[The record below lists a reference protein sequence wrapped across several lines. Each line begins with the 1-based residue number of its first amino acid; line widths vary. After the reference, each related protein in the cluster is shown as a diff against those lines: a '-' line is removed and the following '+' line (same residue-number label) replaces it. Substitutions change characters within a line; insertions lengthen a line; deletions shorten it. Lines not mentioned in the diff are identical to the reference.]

1 MSPNGHQTTH
11 WHNQNEDKLDW
22 CIKFVTELGASKNL
36 NDFNKANKPISFLHK
51 NQTVHR
57 LD

>member
-1 MSPNGHQTTH
+1 MGTKPHR
-11 WHNQNEDKLDW
+11 HNQNEDKLDW
-22 CIKFVTELGASKNL
+22 CIKFVTELGASKNS
-36 NDFNKANKPISFLHK
+36 NDFNKANKSINFLHK